1 MLYAELNVQW
11 PSPCTDTP
19 TDGERKRDRKTA
31 VERWKEEVSQ
41 VFCDAGFG
49 HSCWFI

>member
-11 PSPCTDTP
+11 ASPCTDTP
-19 TDGERKRDRKTA
+19 TDGEGKRDRKTA

-49 HSCWFI
+49 HSYWFI